1 MATKVTGKVVEV
13 GDDGRLITDI
23 DLSQVE
29 TAVGNQET
37 KIQFGGHETLGLF
50 EENHGQPEGT
60 MVASLGAS
68 GAVEIEIVGMS
79 LGSML
84 GIGVDTE
91 VKVQW

>member
-1 MATKVTGKVVEV
+1 MATIASGKVVEI
-13 GDDGRLITDI
+13 GDGGNLVTDI
-23 DLSQVE
+23 DLAKVAA
-29 TAVGNQET
+29 AVGNEET
-37 KIQFGGHETLGLF
+37 KVEFGGHETVGLF

-60 MVASLGAS
+60 MVASVGAS

-84 GIGVDTE
+84 GIGVNTE